1 MKATKGIILS
11 VQLSMGIAFLMTQG
25 CITAKP
31 EGKKTIS
38 GHHKGPFGYYPAR
51 HSKADAQVL
60 SYKDDL
66 MSSTDNFDDGPI
78 VGSQSQGPSTYTPPV
93 NKVAT
98 QSEIYIVKKGDILS
112 RLAVR
117 FHTTTKELTSLNNL
131 SNPNNL
137 YVGQELHIPASN
149 KARSSKSGSASVH
162 GYPSAEKGQKYEIRK
177 GDTLSRIAVAANV
190 SIDELRSVNNI
201 KNDRIFAGE
210 IIYIPK
216 GGKLPSHRK
225 SQAPKKTLP
234 TIKAPEAL
242 APTDT
247 TSTSSYTA
255 PPPLAPLEPVQEVVV
270 EAGDSL
276 ALIAKR
282 NNTTKAEIMRLNGI
296 TDETAIRNGQRL
308 RVPIQK

>member
-51 HSKADAQVL
+51 HSKADAQVS
-60 SYKDDL
+60 SYQDDL
-66 MSSTDNFDDGPI
+66 MSSTDSFDDGSI

-98 QSEIYIVKKGDILS
+98 QSEVYIVKKGDILS

-131 SNPNNL
+131 SNPNTL

-149 KARSSKSGSASVH
+149 SSYSSKGSSSS
-162 GYPSAEKGQKYEIRK
+162 SAEKGQKYEIRK

-308 RVPIQK
+308 HVPIQK

>member
-31 EGKKTIS
+31 EGKNMATS
-38 GHHKGPFGYYPAR
+38 GHHKGPFGYYPPR
-51 HSKADAQVL
+51 QSKAEAQVP
-60 SYKDDL
+60 SYQDDL
-66 MSSTDNFDDGPI
+66 MSSTDSFDNGPI

-93 NKVAT
+93 HRARS
-98 QSEIYIVKKGDILS
+98 QSEVYIVKKGDILS

-117 FHTTTKELTSLNNL
+117 FHSTTKELASLNNL
-131 SNPNNL
+131 SNPNTL
-137 YVGQELHIPASN
+137 YVGQELQVPASSGSY
-149 KARSSKSGSASVH
+149 SSKSRSSSAK
-162 GYPSAEKGQKYEIRK
+162 KGKKYEIRK

-216 GGKLPSHRK
+216 GGKLPSPRK
-225 SQAPKKTLP
+225 TKVPKKSP
-234 TIKAPEAL
+234 PPMKAPEAL

-247 TSTSSYTA
+247 TSTSTYTA
-255 PPPLAPLEPVQEVVV
+255 PPPLESLEPVQEVVV

-296 TDETAIRNGQRL
+296 TDETTIRNGQRL